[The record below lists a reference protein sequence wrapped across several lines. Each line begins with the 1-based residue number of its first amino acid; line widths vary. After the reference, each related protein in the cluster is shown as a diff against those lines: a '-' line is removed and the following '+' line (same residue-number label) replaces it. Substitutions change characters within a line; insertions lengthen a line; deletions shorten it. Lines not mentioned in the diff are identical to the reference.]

1 MNFTAQ
7 ILVLA
12 NEHGA
17 VFQAAGKLQ
26 DRGLPTILA
35 ETEETAIIAARDMN
49 VDAILIDAVNKTPE
63 QAIKLAKK
71 LKTECKGRSVPII
84 AVSDILSQD
93 KSSQFAS
100 VLYPPVHPAQL
111 AARVQSVLRQS
122 LMEEEVN
129 LRTNTLRELGLEPE
143 FDTVSE
149 LDQMP
154 VSILFT
160 GGAAPQFIALKNA
173 LEQAGTE
180 VTAALTS
187 FTAFDYLHDKT
198 FDVILLNVLAEL
210 EPSFTIA
217 SAMRRN
223 TRLFH
228 VPAVMLVNPNKF
240 EAVDEAYARGASDLI
255 NPSNDTE
262 VICQRI
268 MNLAHDRRRREQV
281 KKAFEAIRSPAVI
294 DSESGLFT
302 AQFFAKH
309 LAKASERAKQ
319 VNRPLSLT
327 VIRTAPP
334 SGINES
340 HVEAARRQFGG
351 MLRHL
356 VRAEDMAARI
366 DPGVFAV
373 LMPGASKQAA
383 QLAAKRIEGVVDCTA
398 FESGDAEKPFQL
410 ELEVEV
416 LELQP
421 RETPDHLFDRAV
433 QS

>member
-17 VFQAAGKLQ
+17 VFEAAGKLQ

-35 ETEETAIIAARDMN
+35 ETEEAAITAVRDLN
-49 VDAILIDAVNKTPE
+49 VDAILIDAINKTPE
-63 QAIKLAKK
+63 QTTHLAQAMSA
-71 LKTECKGRSVPII
+71 GRAEHPIPVI
-84 AVSDILSQD
+84 VVSDTISQS
-93 KSSQFAS
+93 KNSPFAS
-100 VLYPPVHPAQL
+100 VLYPPVHPVQL
-111 AARVQSVLRQS
+111 ASRVLSALRQS
-122 LMEEEVN
+122 LMEEEVR
-129 LRTNTLRELGLEPE
+129 LRTQTLQEIGL
-143 FDTVSE
+143 DLE
-149 LDQMP
+149 LDDKTIQDHMP
-154 VSILFT
+154 VSVLFT
-160 GGAAPQFIALKNA
+160 GGAAPQFIAIKNA
-173 LEQAGTE
+173 LEDAGAE

-198 FDVILLNVLAEL
+198 FDVILLNVLKEL
-210 EPSFTIA
+210 EPAFTIA

-228 VPAVMLVNPNKF
+228 VPAVMLIDPAKF
-240 EAVDEAYARGASDLI
+240 EAVDEAYARGASDLV
-255 NPSNDTE
+255 SQDNDPD
-262 VICQRI
+262 IIRQRI
-268 MNLAHDRRRREQV
+268 MNLAREHRRREYI
-281 KKAFEAIRSPAVI
+281 KRTFEAIRSPAII
-294 DSESGLFT
+294 DGESGLFT
-302 AQFFAKH
+302 AKFFAKH
-309 LAKASERAKQ
+309 LSRTTEQAKKI
-319 VNRPLSLT
+319 NRPLSLT

-334 SGINES
+334 PGIAET

-373 LMPGASKQAA
+373 LMPGASRQSA

-398 FESGDAEKPFQL
+398 FESGNPEEPFQL
-410 ELEVEV
+410 ELQIEV

-421 RETPDHLFDRAV
+421 RETPDHLMNRAT